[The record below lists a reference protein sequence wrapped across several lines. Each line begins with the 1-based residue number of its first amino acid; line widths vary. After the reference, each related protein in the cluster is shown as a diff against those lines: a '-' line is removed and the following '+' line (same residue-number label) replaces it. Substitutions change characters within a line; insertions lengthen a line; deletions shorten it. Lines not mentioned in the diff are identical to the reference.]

1 MFGLCNTTK
10 NYGTKIIDIINMAT
24 GKTLDNTN
32 LNTKLDW
39 NLNFLQ
45 YLSLRNIVNTSTF
58 FFFFHFLLFPIFV
71 ITIYTIH
78 NVVHSIRQSYN
89 SRLKENLN
97 QIIGLIN
104 M

>member
-45 YLSLRNIVNTSTF
+45 YLRLRNIVITSTF
-58 FFFFHFLLFPIFV
+58 LAKISRQDQTV
-71 ITIYTIH
+71 IGESNRLPDKIY
-78 NVVHSIRQSYN
+78 
-89 SRLKENLN
+89 
-97 QIIGLIN
+97 G
-104 M
+104 